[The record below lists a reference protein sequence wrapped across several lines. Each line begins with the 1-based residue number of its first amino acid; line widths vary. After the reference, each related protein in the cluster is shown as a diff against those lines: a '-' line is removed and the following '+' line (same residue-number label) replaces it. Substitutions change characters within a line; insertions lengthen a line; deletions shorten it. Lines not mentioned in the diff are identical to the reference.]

1 MAESK
6 PYLPHFAMPFMLD
19 KRIAAAHYFEESR
32 YSMPQTL
39 TILLL
44 VIERLLKKLTSKAS
58 FQSVY
63 LDQGSCL
70 GSCELNTPMTIIM
83 HL

>member
-19 KRIAAAHYFEESR
+19 KRIVAVHYFEQSR

-39 TILLL
+39 TILLML
-44 VIERLLKKLTSKAS
+44 ERLLKKLTSKAS

-63 LDQGSCL
+63 LDSCKRY
-70 GSCELNTPMTIIM
+70 TPMTIIM
-83 HL
+83 QI